1 MVAHLFRRVTA
12 DDLPDG
18 VVATYDAVSNL
29 TRVNGAWW
37 DDQPDT
43 VRACVWRSAQAVMY
57 RKDLLPW
64 GDLPDYPTWVI
75 A

>member
-18 VVATYDAVSNL
+18 VVATYDAANNL

-37 DDQPDT
+37 DDQQPHVQST
-43 VRACVWRSAQAVMY
+43 VWRSAESMMY
-57 RKDLLPW
+57 RKDLLHW
-64 GDLPDYPTWVI
+64 HEMPDYPSRI